1 MDQRHVSVTLLLEAW
16 AAGNAAAEAPLFEA
30 VYPELRRLAR
40 QYLAREQRRITLQAT
55 DLVHDTYLKLVDQRQ
70 DDWRCRAH
78 FFAVA
83 ATLVRRILLDHAK
96 HRQRHKRG
104 RGAVHVSVD
113 DVQLPGLGPDL
124 DFLEVD
130 RALVEL
136 AGIQMSAARLVE
148 LRFFAGLTFDEA
160 AEVMGLSRSTV
171 LRKWRFA
178 KAWLARKLG
187 GNG

>member
-1 MDQRHVSVTLLLEAW
+1 MNRENGSVTMLLEAW
-16 AAGNAAAEAPLFEA
+16 ASGDAGAEERLFEA

-40 QYLAREQRRITLQAT
+40 QYLARERPRATVQVT
-55 DLVHDTYLKLVDQRQ
+55 DLVHDTYLKLVDQRPEA
-70 DDWRCRAH
+70 WHCRAH

-96 HRQRHKRG
+96 RRRRQKRG
-104 RGAVHVSVD
+104 QGAVHVSLEE
-113 DVQLPGLGPDL
+113 VQLPGLGPEADV
-124 DFLEVD
+124 LELD

-136 AGIQMSAARLVE
+136 AGIQMIAMRIVE
-148 LRFFAGLTFDEA
+148 LHVFAGLTFDEA
-160 AEVMGLSRSTV
+160 AEILGLSRSTV

-187 GNG
+187 ANG